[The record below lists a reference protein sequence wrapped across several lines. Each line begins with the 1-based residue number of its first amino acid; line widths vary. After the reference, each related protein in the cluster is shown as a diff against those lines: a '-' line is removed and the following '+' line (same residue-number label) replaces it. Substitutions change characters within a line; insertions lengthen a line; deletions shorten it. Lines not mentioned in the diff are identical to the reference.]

1 MKNVD
6 KKKPREDEFLSE
18 TEEMAVHGIT
28 KITVEYYCIGTYR
41 YTNLEGAIAQAQRA
55 AREV

>member
-1 MKNVD
+1 MNNGNITKA
-6 KKKPREDEFLSE
+6 KKAEFLSE
-18 TEEMAVHGIT
+18 AEEMAVHGIT

-55 AREV
+55 AREA

>member
-6 KKKPREDEFLSE
+6 RKKPKKAEFISE
-18 TEEMAVHGIT
+18 AEEMAVHGIT

-41 YTNLEGAIAQAQRA
+41 YTNLEGAVAQAQRA
-55 AREV
+55 AREA